1 MLLCSILREVVL
13 NSSCMTISG
22 LVKTYGDLTAV
33 DNISFSVNRGEIL
46 GILGPNGSGKTT
58 TLKSILGLLYYDQG
72 VITIEGMSPFKQR
85 AAVLKRT
92 GAVLEGARNIYWY
105 LSPRENLMYF
115 AGIKGL
121 SGREIKPRVEYLLE
135 NLKLDD
141 VADKEIRQF
150 SAGMKQKCALA
161 CALVHNPDIL
171 LLDEPTLGL
180 DVEIG
185 IHIRKWLG
193 DISRKDGK
201 TILITSHNMDFIE
214 SVCDRVLIMRK
225 GKIVSH
231 ESVESLKEKFAG
243 RFFRIELNRTP
254 EENLMKS
261 LSELGSVS
269 LCDNTIDMEL
279 SDLGS
284 LLPLLQLLKDA
295 GHDLKDFK
303 TMENDLEDIFLEM
316 IREEE

>member
-1 MLLCSILREVVL
+1 MKEVAL
-13 NSSCMTISG
+13 STKCMQIEG

-33 DNISFSVNRGEIL
+33 NNISFTVNRGEIL

-58 TLKSILGLLYYDQG
+58 TLKSILGILEHDSG
-72 VITIEGMSPFKQR
+72 TVTIEGMSPVQDR

-92 GAVLEGARNIYWY
+92 GAVLEGARNVYWY

-121 SGREIKPRVEYLLE
+121 SGKEIKPRVQFLLE
-135 NLKLDD
+135 NLKLDE

-161 CALVHNPDIL
+161 CALVHNPEIL

-180 DVEIG
+180 DVEIA
-185 IHIRKWLG
+185 IHIRNWLR

-225 GKIVSH
+225 GEIISH
-231 ESVESLKEKFAG
+231 ESVESLKAKFSG
-243 RFFRIELNRTP
+243 NFYKLELNRTP
-254 EENLMKS
+254 EESLIKD
-261 LSELGSVS
+261 LSELGTVTSAGK
-269 LCDNTIDMEL
+269 TIDMEL
-279 SDLGS
+279 RNLEN
-284 LLPLLQLLKDA
+284 LLPLLQLLKDS
-295 GHDLKDFK
+295 GHDLKDFR
-303 TMENDLEDIFLEM
+303 TVESDLEDIFLEM
-316 IREEE
+316 IREEK